1 MVQFKPYFMGQM
13 EPPHPRLTSVQKC
26 FRTTDIES
34 VGDPS
39 HLTFFEML
47 GNFSIGDYFKRE
59 AVFWAW
65 EYVTK
70 VLGLHK
76 DRLWAA
82 VYTDD
87 EEAYG
92 LWCEVGIPPNR
103 IRRYGEEHNFWYSGP
118 VGPCGPCSEIHYDFG
133 PQWGCGPQCEPSH
146 DCPRFL
152 EIWNLVF
159 MTFFRHEDGSLTPLP
174 RRNIDTGAGLERLAS
189 ATLFQ
194 DPRWDPSQ
202 LPTVYDTQLFRP
214 IIGCIEELSGHRYGR
229 DPLVDRAMRIVA
241 EHGRAVTFLIGDELA
256 PVVPS
261 NEERGYVVRRI
272 LRRAVFMGHRY
283 LGLEEPFMADVAE
296 AVINLM
302 GNTYEELKRQRPFIL
317 PTVRQEE
324 ERFRQTLRRGLAM
337 LEERL
342 RELPAG
348 AQLAAEEAFTLH
360 DTYGFP
366 LDLTREIAN
375 ERSIQVDEEGF
386 QRLMEQQRQRA
397 RLSSPTSVAIS
408 RPLQVHESAALWLE
422 ETPFLGYDTLEVQAS
437 IVAVLA
443 DETVRSELREGEEGI
458 IVLSRTP
465 FYSEGGG
472 QVGDRG
478 RISSLDGPGSFVVE
492 DTQATEEG
500 IFALEGGGW
509 ARVRG
514 RVILHRGRMAKG
526 TLRQGEAVLAQVDPQ
541 HREDTMRNHTATHLL
556 QAALRHVLGLHVRQA
571 GSLVAPDRL
580 RFDFTHPQA
589 LTPAELEEV
598 EALVNEKIRQNLP
611 VDVRY
616 TSLDEALKE
625 GALAFFGE
633 KYGEQV
639 RVVEVNSVQPKFSV
653 ELCGGTH
660 CRRTGDIGLFV
671 IVDEGSVAAGVRR
684 IEALTGRKAL
694 AFVRQQL
701 NAIERVSARL
711 GTSQESLDQR
721 IEAILEEQEALRRKI
736 RELERALAT
745 TSSSTLLAG
754 LTQVSGVPFLA
765 RRVDAP
771 SMDALRHLGDTVRS
785 QLGSGVAVLGAIIDG
800 RPAFLAIVTKDLTS
814 KVHAGELV
822 KRVAAVAG
830 GSGGGRPDL
839 GQGGGRDAQKLDE
852 ALSQAQHVLEEMLAT
867 R

>member
-1 MVQFKPYFMGQM
+1 M
-13 EPPHPRLTSVQKC
+13 
-26 FRTTDIES
+26 
-34 VGDPS
+34 
-39 HLTFFEML
+39 
-47 GNFSIGDYFKRE
+47 
-59 AVFWAW
+59 
-65 EYVTK
+65 
-70 VLGLHK
+70 
-76 DRLWAA
+76 
-82 VYTDD
+82 
-87 EEAYG
+87 
-92 LWCEVGIPPNR
+92 
-103 IRRYGEEHNFWYSGP
+103 
-118 VGPCGPCSEIHYDFG
+118 
-133 PQWGCGPQCEPSH
+133 
-146 DCPRFL
+146 
-152 EIWNLVF
+152 
-159 MTFFRHEDGSLTPLP
+159 
-174 RRNIDTGAGLERLAS
+174 
-189 ATLFQ
+189 
-194 DPRWDPSQ
+194 
-202 LPTVYDTQLFRP
+202 
-214 IIGCIEELSGHRYGR
+214 
-229 DPLVDRAMRIVA
+229 
-241 EHGRAVTFLIGDELA
+241 
-256 PVVPS
+256 
-261 NEERGYVVRRI
+261 
-272 LRRAVFMGHRY
+272 
-283 LGLEEPFMADVAE
+283 
-296 AVINLM
+296 
-302 GNTYEELKRQRPFIL
+302 
-317 PTVRQEE
+317 
-324 ERFRQTLRRGLAM
+324 
-337 LEERL
+337 
-342 RELPAG
+342 
-348 AQLAAEEAFTLH
+348 
-360 DTYGFP
+360 
-366 LDLTREIAN
+366 
-375 ERSIQVDEEGF
+375 
-386 QRLMEQQRQRA
+386 
-397 RLSSPTSVAIS
+397 
-408 RPLQVHESAALWLE
+408 
-422 ETPFLGYDTLEVQAS
+422 
-437 IVAVLA
+437 
-443 DETVRSELREGEEGI
+443 
-458 IVLSRTP
+458 
-465 FYSEGGG
+465 
-472 QVGDRG
+472 
-478 RISSLDGPGSFVVE
+478 
-492 DTQATEEG
+492 
-500 IFALEGGGW
+500 
-509 ARVRG
+509 
-514 RVILHRGRMAKG
+514 
-526 TLRQGEAVLAQVDPQ
+526 
-541 HREDTMRNHTATHLL
+541 
-556 QAALRHVLGLHVRQA
+556 
-571 GSLVAPDRL
+571 APDRL